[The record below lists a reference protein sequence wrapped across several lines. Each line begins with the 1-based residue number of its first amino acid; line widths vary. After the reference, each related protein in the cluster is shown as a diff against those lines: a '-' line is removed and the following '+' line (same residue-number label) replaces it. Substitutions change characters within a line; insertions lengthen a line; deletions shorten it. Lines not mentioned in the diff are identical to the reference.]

1 MTESSMFSMVKR
13 FSYALSAT
21 SRTIDRLVAGV
32 CVFIIYIIL
41 MLLMTQ
47 VIMRYFLGSPPS
59 WTEELAIMLFTWI
72 VLLFASV
79 GIKNN
84 FHVALDTIP
93 DRMKKLKLCSDIL
106 VSLLIAGFSLV
117 MIYAG
122 YSYLE
127 ETLSQKTAALQIPIA
142 FLYASVPISGS
153 IIFFHCI
160 SRLFNFIASPKL
172 NKVSTVQDLDK

>member
-1 MTESSMFSMVKR
+1 MFFIAKR
-13 FSYALSAT
+13 LSYGLSAI
-21 SRTIDRLVAGV
+21 SRSIDRLVAVICV
-32 CVFIIYIIL
+32 CTIYIIL

-47 VIMRYFLGSPPS
+47 VVMRYFLGSPPS

-93 DRMKKLKLCSDIL
+93 DRMKKLKLWSDIT
-106 VSLLIAGFSLV
+106 VSLLIAGFSIV
-117 MIYAG
+117 MIYSG
-122 YSYLE
+122 YSYLV
-127 ETLSQKTAALQIPIA
+127 ETLTQKTAALQIPIA
-142 FLYASVPISGS
+142 FLYASVPVSGS

-160 SRLFNFIASPKL
+160 SRLFNFIANPRANIDFTGQDL
-172 NKVSTVQDLDK
+172 NK

>member
-1 MTESSMFSMVKR
+1 MFSIVKR
-13 FSYALSAT
+13 FNYALSAT
-21 SRTIDRLVAGV
+21 SRSIDRLVANI

-41 MLLMTQ
+41 ILLMTQ
-47 VIMRYFLGSPPS
+47 VVMRYFLGSPPS

-93 DRMKKLKLCSDIL
+93 DRMTKLRLCSDII

-117 MIYAG
+117 MIYSG

-142 FLYASVPISGS
+142 FLYASVPVSGS
-153 IIFFHCI
+153 IILFHCI
-160 SRLFNFIASPKL
+160 SRLFNFIVNPQS
-172 NKVSTVQDLDK
+172 NKVSTVQDLDI